1 MQGGQGQD
9 WVYLVPKDKLD
20 EIYDNVKV
28 PESPRKSQITGKR
41 GQREGVALGLEISAC
56 QI

>member
-9 WVYLVPKDKLD
+9 WGYLVPMDRLD
-20 EIYDNVKV
+20 EMYDNVKV
-28 PESPRKSQITGKR
+28 PESQRKIRLQEKEAK
-41 GQREGVALGLEISAC
+41 EGVALGLEINAC